1 VTLGIDFGSQ
11 AEGFL
16 RFSYTNSLEKIE
28 EGLVRLQQYLG
39 SR

>member
-1 VTLGIDFGSQ
+1 MTPGIDFGSQ

-28 EGLVRLQQYLG
+28 QGLARLQVYLG
-39 SR
+39 NL